1 MSQEARYFRV
11 GLFVLV
17 GAALTVAGLLALG
30 AGKFLQRPVVFE
42 TVFDESVQGL
52 EIGSPMKFR
61 GVTLGRVS
69 DIGTLDEFYEPKTA
83 EEVARYEKLILV
95 RFEIPPE
102 MVADP
107 TDMKEQGERLHHMI
121 DRGLRLRITP
131 LGITGTN
138 FVDSD
143 YVDPSTPTIAV
154 TWDSEYLYVPSTPST
169 LRTFSVQFADLLK
182 RLDQFDFEA
191 VLHDLDAL
199 IQTVRGAVGDLDLP
213 AFATEGKATLGELQ
227 ATLNEFQSVLAQA
240 DFAGVVKKANQTLT
254 EADQTL
260 QQVRR
265 AVDGGGYDLEVTLE
279 NLRVTTENL
288 RDLTNTLREQPS
300 LLLRSAPPSR

>member
-11 GLFVLV
+11 GLFVLA

-52 EIGSPMKFR
+52 EVGSPVKFR

-69 DIGTLDEFYEPKTA
+69 DIGTLEEFYDPKSG
-83 EEVARYEKLILV
+83 EDEARFRKLILV

-102 MVADP
+102 LVTDP
-107 TDMKEQGERLHHMI
+107 TDMEEQGERLQEMV

-143 YVDPSTPTIAV
+143 YVDPDTPTIAV
-154 TWDSEYLYVPSTPST
+154 TWDSDNLYVPSTPST

-191 VLHDLDAL
+191 ILGDLDAL
-199 IQTVRGAVGDLDLP
+199 IETVRGAIDDLELP
-213 AFATEGKATLGELQ
+213 TFAAEGKATLGELQ
-227 ATLNEFQSVLAQA
+227 TTLNEFQSLLSQA
-240 DFAGVVKKANQTLT
+240 DFAGVVKNANQTLT

-265 AVDGGGYDLEVTLE
+265 AVDGGSYDLEVTLE